1 MAPSGTGA
9 GGEGTAQLVMAFSAT
24 LELMGGELRGSEE
37 SHGEDGALG
46 RKWEEAVEREGA
58 VCLSAG

>member
-1 MAPSGTGA
+1 
-9 GGEGTAQLVMAFSAT
+9 MAFSAT